1 MKKWGGVVSLLC
13 TARPLFNVK
22 CDEQRNNISRY
33 REDVIKSVIS
43 FRVSVRGSRIEELRD
58 QCLLLE

>member
-1 MKKWGGVVSLLC
+1 MKKWGGVVSLLR